1 MTILA
6 PWPGDLPLRRLF
18 LKDML
23 VDAQIGIFPHEQGV
37 TQRVRINVSFGVS
50 EERDLVEGA
59 DELSRTVSYEDAV
72 LIVRK
77 LATAQHTKLVETLAE
92 RIAIEILKD
101 RRVCVVRVSVEKL
114 DIFSDLDSVG
124 VEIERWSAEQI
135 PGMVCL

>member
-6 PWPGDLPLRRLF
+6 PWPNEFPLRRLF

-50 EERDLVEGA
+50 EVRDLIEGA

-72 LIVRK
+72 LIVRR

-92 RIAIEILKD
+92 RIAIEILSNK
-101 RRVCVVRVSVEKL
+101 RVRVVRVSVEKL

-124 VEIERWSAEQI
+124 VEIERWAT
-135 PGMVCL
+135 V